1 MIVVRFRSDNDHKD
15 LLHKVKKMKE
25 YAEMLEDCLE
35 NAMDDEEPD
44 YRHDWDEYPEHEKE
58 KFYRDMANRYSKMR
72 RMGGKY

>member
-1 MIVVRFRSDNDHKD
+1 MVIVRFRSDDEHKD

-35 NAMDDEEPD
+35 DAMSDEEPE
-44 YRHDWDEYPEHEKE
+44 YRHDWDEYPEKE
-58 KFYRDMANRYSKMR
+58 KSYREAANRYSRMR